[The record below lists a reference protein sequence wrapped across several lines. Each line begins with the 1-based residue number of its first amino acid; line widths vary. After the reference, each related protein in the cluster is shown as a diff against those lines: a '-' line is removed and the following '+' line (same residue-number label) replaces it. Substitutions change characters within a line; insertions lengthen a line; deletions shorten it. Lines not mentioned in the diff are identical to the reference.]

1 VFEAQSTVEF
11 AEQAGARIEPMHARS
26 SGSRRSCSPLSHSSR
41 LAFLAREG
49 MRCYKILPSSEDVLH
64 QIKAIESSCHREGE
78 CHNAELN
85 VAEISGGQPLAPVPK
100 DCRIPIGKSLCAVGI
115 AHLRDLCDNHM
126 IFTRHSPVSELGV
139 TRDAFPLLSAN
150 MREPGFQP
158 SSRDSHLQ
166 SARLIGNGQQRRSV
180 NGCRILPSSRR

>member
-1 VFEAQSTVEF
+1 MRFWQV
-11 AEQAGARIEPMHARS
+11 ARTFS
-26 SGSRRSCSPLSHSSR
+26 
-41 LAFLAREG
+41 
-49 MRCYKILPSSEDVLH
+49 
-64 QIKAIESSCHREGE
+64 IKALK
-78 CHNAELN
+78 A
-85 VAEISGGQPLAPVPK
+85 LAIVK
-100 DCRIPIGKSLCAVGI
+100 VSATMLSLTSQKSAAGSHLSLCRKTVGFQSAKSLCAVGI